1 MEDMLL
7 LGGHILCMMNALGL
21 FLKGVMKRQKNYSAL
36 ICFSY
41 LCPKYIFPSTK
52 LLVVS
57 FNKSVSRRQNAAQ
70 GMLVNTWR

>member
-1 MEDMLL
+1 MKDMLL
-7 LGGHILCMMNALGL
+7 LGGHILCMMNALGF

-41 LCPKYIFPSTK
+41 LCPKYIFSFAK

-57 FNKSVSRRQNAAQ
+57 FNKSISRRQNAAQ
-70 GMLVNTWR
+70 RMLINVWK